1 MTSLHYSH
9 DNQSPNQPPPGKWL
23 SLVLSPLHCALLT
36 LPDSIQFSSI
46 HLQIQD
52 DWLGTQPNL
61 GWVIRL
67 SLQKYSTSRVLEAT
81 ERQQTCLLQASGPG
95 AIHFPLT
102 NAINTKL
109 LFVHTWLQGQEIG
122 EKKKRKKRKRT
133 TNRCI
138 SFPGASFT
146 RTPFSTGFP
155 SFPDGLLASEGE
167 KNKVK
172 KKIWKW
178 YDTVVELQ

>member
-122 EKKKRKKRKRT
+122 EKKKKKKEEEDHKPMHQLSRGVIHKDSIFYGLSFLSRWTTCIWGRKK
-133 TNRCI
+133 
-138 SFPGASFT
+138 
-146 RTPFSTGFP
+146 
-155 SFPDGLLASEGE
+155 
-167 KNKVK
+167 
-172 KKIWKW
+172 
-178 YDTVVELQ
+178 